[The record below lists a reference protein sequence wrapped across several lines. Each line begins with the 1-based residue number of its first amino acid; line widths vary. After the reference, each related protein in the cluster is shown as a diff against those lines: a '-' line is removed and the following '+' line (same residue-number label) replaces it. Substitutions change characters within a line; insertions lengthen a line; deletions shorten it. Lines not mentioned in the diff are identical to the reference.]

1 MKSLYIILIAL
12 LCCNLASCYDDKGNY
27 DYTDIFEISID
38 SIQERYSCLALL
50 DTLNITPEVAPK
62 DVEYEYFWGV
72 YANNTSGITPILDT
86 LCKTCELHY
95 PVQLQPGS
103 YTLVFC
109 AREKETGIA
118 SFEDTQLQVATSL
131 TSGWY
136 ILRSQNAYT
145 DLDLFA
151 SQGKI
156 ENVIASNNGGKNLKG
171 EAETV
176 LYTRVYRVWD
186 AEMERYQQTAT
197 LMALS
202 SDELYSIRASN
213 GSIIRTSD
221 DFFYERPDKIRP
233 QNMIE
238 SNTCFCLINNNRVHT
253 ITANSSNSGRFG
265 VAKTG
270 NYKLSPYIVNA
281 YPANPLVYDENSNS
295 FCRVVPS
302 NTELVNLSDEG
313 PVDTIALPSVNNLD
327 ADLLFMGIGANKN
340 AWALMKKKNANIYIL
355 QNLQA
360 GRRDF
365 KNPTNTC
372 DTIDSNLKICH
383 ADSWAP
389 NLDNDIIYFSEGNSI
404 YSCNV
409 NAYYQEREQVVFPA
423 GEEVTHMRHLKYSDA
438 TNPENNFSYLVVAT
452 YLNGKYK
459 VYLYNIQ
466 AGNLQNLP
474 QILEGEG
481 KVGGVVYINN
491 NLYTKID

>member
-1 MKSLYIILIAL
+1 
-12 LCCNLASCYDDKGNY
+12 
-27 DYTDIFEISID
+27 
-38 SIQERYSCLALL
+38 
-50 DTLNITPEVAPK
+50 
-62 DVEYEYFWGV
+62 
-72 YANNTSGITPILDT
+72 
-86 LCKTCELHY
+86 
-95 PVQLQPGS
+95 
-103 YTLVFC
+103 
-109 AREKETGIA
+109 
-118 SFEDTQLQVATSL
+118 
-131 TSGWY
+131 
-136 ILRSQNAYT
+136 
-145 DLDLFA
+145 
-151 SQGKI
+151 
-156 ENVIASNNGGKNLKG
+156 
-171 EAETV
+171 
-176 LYTRVYRVWD
+176 
-186 AEMERYQQTAT
+186 
-197 LMALS
+197 
-202 SDELYSIRASN
+202 
-213 GSIIRTSD
+213 
-221 DFFYERPDKIRP
+221 
-233 QNMIE
+233 MIE